1 MERLAARQA
10 EVDKRRSERDDR
22 LRDGLRTL
30 HVGLPATAL
39 SPACPKAGSIT
50 FPPILPLGHNQVRI
64 LIQTCLPSHEG
75 QDPPFT
81 ICSESPR
88 TPPRPKSR
96 QPTCCLLERYQ
107 SGRHGLPPVDADNR
121 VKAIKEAFWIL
132 SEPGRRAAYD
142 ASLIHAAC
150 RHITPAAG
158 RRHLPLKVEISDV
171 KWTPGTD
178 HADHHRRPDDR
189 RHADPDLLLPVFAF
203 KQAGRVASGEM
214 AAQAQE
220 RVMAAERR
228 QMYGNMS
235 EAEIAEQ
242 ERRERQERADSA
254 SRYDQE
260 RQERA
265 RRDEERR
272 VRKPCVSAPTTPT
285 GCPPTWSAPSRPPAC
300 RPSATNAK
308 KEEAERRAEMEE
320 QRRVQERLSRERARW
335 QQELRN

>member
-1 MERLAARQA
+1 MKAKTTLYDLLGLTPDATEAEIQAAHRRL
-10 EVDKRRSERDDR
+10 
-22 LRDGLRTL
+22 
-30 HVGLPATAL
+30 
-39 SPACPKAGSIT
+39 I
-50 FPPILPLGHNQVRI
+50 
-64 LIQTCLPSHEG
+64 
-75 QDPPFT
+75 
-81 ICSESPR
+81 
-88 TPPRPKSR
+88 
-96 QPTCCLLERYQ
+96 ERYQ
-107 SGRHGLPPVDADNR
+107 SDQHGLPPVDADNR
-121 VKAIKEAFWIL
+121 IKAIKEAVWIL

-142 ASLIHAAC
+142 ASLVHAAF
-150 RHITPAAG
+150 AASPLAEG
-158 RRHLPLKVEISDV
+158 GTPLKVEISDV
-171 KWTPGTD
+171 KWTPGRIMLTVIGG
-178 HADHHRRPDDR
+178 
-189 RHADPDLLLPVFAF
+189 LMIVGMVIQIFFSLFAF

-214 AAQAQE
+214 ASEAQE

-272 VRKPCVSAPTTPT
+272 REEALRERTYYADRVSSDLERAEQ
-285 GCPPTWSAPSRPPAC
+285 AARQQAE
-300 RPSATNAK
+300 RDQRQ

>member
-1 MERLAARQA
+1 MKARTTLYELLGLGPDATEAEIRAA
-10 EVDKRRSERDDR
+10 
-22 LRDGLRTL
+22 
-30 HVGLPATAL
+30 H
-39 SPACPKAGSIT
+39 
-50 FPPILPLGHNQVRI
+50 
-64 LIQTCLPSHEG
+64 
-75 QDPPFT
+75 
-81 ICSESPR
+81 
-88 TPPRPKSR
+88 
-96 QPTCCLLERYQ
+96 LLLVERYQ
-107 SGRHGLPPVDADNR
+107 SGTHGLPPVDADNR
-121 VKAIKEAFWIL
+121 IKAIKEAVWIL

-142 ASLIHAAC
+142 ASLVHAAFA
-150 RHITPAAG
+150 TSPLVEG
-158 RRHLPLKVEISDV
+158 GTPLKVEISDV
-171 KWTPGTD
+171 KWTPGRIMLTVIGG
-178 HADHHRRPDDR
+178 
-189 RHADPDLLLPVFAF
+189 LMIVGMVIQIFFSLFAF

-214 AAQAQE
+214 ASEAQE

-265 RRDEERR
+265 RREEERR
-272 VRKPCVSAPTTPT
+272 REEALRERTYYADRVSSDLERAEQ
-285 GCPPTWSAPSRPPAC
+285 AARQQAE
-300 RPSATNAK
+300 REQRQ